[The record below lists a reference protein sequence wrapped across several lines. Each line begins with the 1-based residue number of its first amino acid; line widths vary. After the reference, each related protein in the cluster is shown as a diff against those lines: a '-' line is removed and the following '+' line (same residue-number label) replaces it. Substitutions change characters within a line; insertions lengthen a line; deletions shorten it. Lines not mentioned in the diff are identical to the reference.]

1 MVKPVNLD
9 KTLVDLDKNIY
20 DDKGFYYVG
29 ILTGKYLDDNV
40 EMNRTSFDISET
52 AGEDDISMDDIVSKA
67 KEQVEEYLKD
77 YLLEVR
83 EKKMQEYENIF
94 RVVHRNLVIC

>member
-52 AGEDDISMDDIVSKA
+52 AGEDDISMDDIVSHH
-67 KEQVEEYLKD
+67 L
-77 YLLEVR
+77 
-83 EKKMQEYENIF
+83 M
-94 RVVHRNLVIC
+94 